1 MSDLKKLQELA
12 AQAEQNGATLR
23 NVEIAET
30 DEAEVCLRV
39 SEDATEFEI
48 SIPDSMKVP
57 VKAVDFETGQI
68 SETAEMPDEQRAW
81 FNAYL
86 SALVDDEDRA
96 ALTSLRRSIDEENLT
111 ASNTFRT
118 VALGNFVTINAK
130 PAAINQALL
139 SPSFVSTADGP
150 MLVPILGLARP
161 GNKGLAMNI
170 SAGGSFRVAGKATE
184 EILVTAGRFDALH
197 ALNAQGRVLSFA
209 TAFALP
215 MKITLPNKQNFSIL
229 RNFNDVK
236 RVQNGILPKA
246 WLDGDTITMS
256 HCMVG
261 VRTGKPH
268 IARETFRAA
277 IKELDIPNH
286 LDLWIM
292 IRNYNMSR
300 LFDAYTAS
308 RELKN
313 EKLGKM
319 LSASISSQIETMLKS
334 L

>member
-30 DEAEVCLRV
+30 DEAGVCLRV
-39 SEDATEFEI
+39 SEGATEFEI

-111 ASNTFRT
+111 ASNTFRA

-139 SPSFVSTADGP
+139 SPSFVRPLTAP
-150 MLVPILGLARP
+150 
-161 GNKGLAMNI
+161 
-170 SAGGSFRVAGKATE
+170 
-184 EILVTAGRFDALH
+184 
-197 ALNAQGRVLSFA
+197 
-209 TAFALP
+209 
-215 MKITLPNKQNFSIL
+215 
-229 RNFNDVK
+229 
-236 RVQNGILPKA
+236 
-246 WLDGDTITMS
+246 
-256 HCMVG
+256 C
-261 VRTGKPH
+261 
-268 IARETFRAA
+268 
-277 IKELDIPNH
+277 
-286 LDLWIM
+286 
-292 IRNYNMSR
+292 
-300 LFDAYTAS
+300 
-308 RELKN
+308 
-313 EKLGKM
+313 
-319 LSASISSQIETMLKS
+319 SSQFWVLPGPGTKVWP
-334 L
+334 